1 MGTQNQNA
9 QKSLL
14 TTFFFF
20 NQENSQQIIL
30 LGSHISLMFPFVI
43 SILSP
48 SKNMK

>member
-14 TTFFFF
+14 FFF